1 MTGPQPWIWK
11 ALGVAG
17 GLFRALPHPGA
28 VRLGGLLGRTVA
40 RCTPERVERAVGR
53 CERFLAVDRGEAR
66 RIVLGSYD
74 HFGRSAAE
82 FLRFPA
88 LVGHLGDWVTLE
100 GEEHLRGALDRGKG
114 VVLLTAHLG
123 SWEMAAGVLAER
135 GFPMNAIGAQQRDP
149 RITDL
154 IAELRLLHG
163 VVTVGKGFDLKTAI
177 QCLREGRILGI
188 LLDQDA
194 RDKGLVSPFLGAP
207 ASTPVGPVK
216 LAHKLGAAVVPLQT
230 VRLPDGVHHRLTL
243 YPPLEDPRGI
253 PFGEDAQASVD
264 RCNGVLSRWI
274 REHPDQW
281 MWMYPRWATTL
292 GDR

>member
-1 MTGPQPWIWK
+1 MGSQPWIWR

-17 GLFRALPHPGA
+17 GLFRALPHREA
-28 VRLGGLLGRTVA
+28 VCLGGLLGRTVA
-40 RCTPERVERAVGR
+40 RLTGERVDRAVRR
-53 CERFLAVDRGEAR
+53 CERFLGVPKPEAR
-66 RIVLGSYD
+66 RIVRGAYD

-82 FLRFPA
+82 FLRSPVLA
-88 LVGHLGDWVTLE
+88 GHLGDWVDLE
-100 GEEHLRGALDRGKG
+100 GEENLQEALARGKG

-123 SWEMAAGVLAER
+123 SWEMAAGLLAER
-135 GFPMNAIGAQQRDP
+135 GYPMNAIGAQQRDP

-154 IAELRLLHG
+154 IAELRRLHG
-163 VVTVGKGFDLKTAI
+163 VATVGKGFDLKAAI

-216 LAHKLGAAVVPLQT
+216 LAHKLGASVVPLRM

-243 YPPLEDPRGI
+243 FPALTDPEGR
-253 PFGEDAQASVD
+253 PFGEDPQASVD
-264 RCNGVLSRWI
+264 RCNEVLSLWI